1 VSEQARAA
9 LQEKMKDANKNIYVS
24 LTPFNLGVIFVGY
37 GIAQLTLWHY
47 SIEFSIVVLLITMGI
62 ACIIIGIC
70 MTIPYIR
77 QYNKLKKQLEK
88 IATSFSNC
96 PNCKKEIPKG
106 NFEFC
111 PFCGNSLKK

>member
-1 VSEQARAA
+1 MSEQERMA

-24 LTPFNLGVIFVGY
+24 LTPFNIGVIFVGT
-37 GIAQLTLWHY
+37 GIAQLTLWHI
-47 SIEFSIVVLLITMGI
+47 SIEFSIVILLITIGI

-77 QYNKLKKQLEK
+77 QYNRLKKELEN

-96 PNCKKEIPKG
+96 LNCKKEIPKG
-106 NFEFC
+106 NLAFC
-111 PFCGNSLKK
+111 PFCGNPLKK